1 MQSANKKQEVIMM
14 KPRLGMTA
22 RTGSKCP
29 KSGVWKALGMLE
41 TVTLSVSRGNK
52 MPAHENRSVT
62 WKLIIMF

>member
-1 MQSANKKQEVIMM
+1 MM

-29 KSGVWKALGMLE
+29 KSGVWKVVGTLDS
-41 TVTLSVSRGNK
+41 VTMSVSRGNK
-52 MPAHENRSVT
+52 MPLHANKSVT

>member
-1 MQSANKKQEVIMM
+1 MM

-22 RTGSKCP
+22 RTGDKCP
-29 KSGVWKALGMLE
+29 KSGVWKVMGTSE

-52 MPAHENRSVT
+52 MPTHENKSVN

>member
-1 MQSANKKQEVIMM
+1 MM

-22 RTGSKCP
+22 RTGDKCP
-29 KSGVWKALGMLE
+29 KSGVWTVLGTFE

-52 MPAHENRSVT
+52 MPMHENRSVN